1 MRSVRADGWGAEF
14 VEPEDTGPLGTSV
27 GQVPMDRLRGI
38 FEGMFDGV
46 WFVGPD
52 GRTTYANSAMA
63 GLLAS
68 TPVEMRD
75 RSIHEYVDEA
85 IWPQIDAFLS
95 RQRSVTGERI
105 EVALRRADGGELLG
119 LIAGSPI
126 TTLEGTFA
134 GTMLNVSDV
143 TGKQSFDAQRAQ
155 TQRLEAIGE
164 FAGAIA
170 HDFNN
175 LLTAIRGHAELARSD
190 LPERDPT
197 RLDLDQVILNADRAS
212 GITRK
217 LLAFTRRQVLE
228 PVVLDPAQVVADL
241 VPMLQPML
249 GKDIDLVL
257 EVDPDHGWVRVD
269 PVQLEQIIVNL
280 AVNARDAMESGGTL
294 TVAIQNLRPTDA
306 DKPDATATKGP
317 IVRIR
322 VTDTGTGMDQRTISR
337 IFDPFFT
344 TKPAGKG
351 TGLGLATV
359 FGIVA
364 QSDGQ
369 IYVESALGKGTTF
382 MLDFPRVSAP
392 GSPSASVAQ
401 PDAIANATGVI
412 LLAEDEPAVRD
423 FTKRALERA
432 GYSVLTAQDGDEALR
447 RSAEWK
453 DHIDVLVTDVVMPG
467 MHGPELAFRIRQQ
480 RPDIGILY
488 ISGYAEDAV
497 ATGGEFATP
506 GGFLPK
512 PFTSDALV
520 RAIRRA
526 SDTGTTTEPT
536 A

>member
-1 MRSVRADGWGAEF
+1 MGRE
-14 VEPEDTGPLGTSV
+14 EPVPAGTSV

-63 GLLAS
+63 GLLGS
-68 TPVEMRD
+68 TPIEMHD
-75 RSIHEYVDEA
+75 RSIHEYVDES
-85 IWPQIDAFLS
+85 IWPQIDSFLS

-105 EVALRRADGGELLG
+105 ELPLRRADGGELLG

-126 TTLEGTFA
+126 TTLEGVFA

-143 TGKQSFDAQRAQ
+143 TGKHSFDAQRAQ

-190 LPERDPT
+190 MPENDPS
-197 RLDLDQVILNADRAS
+197 RVDLEQVILNADRAS

-257 EVDPDHGWVRVD
+257 EIDPGHGWVRVD

-294 TVAIQNLRPTDA
+294 TIAVLNVKPTDA
-306 DKPDATATKGP
+306 DKPDATTTRGP

-322 VTDTGTGMDQRTISR
+322 VTDTGTGMDERTISR

-369 IYVESALGKGTTF
+369 IYVDSELGVGTTF
-382 MLDFPRVSAP
+382 MLDFPQVSGP
-392 GSPSASVAQ
+392 GSPSASIAQ
-401 PDAIANATGVI
+401 PDAMAHGTGVI

-423 FTKRALERA
+423 FAKRALERA
-432 GYSVLTAQDGDEALR
+432 GYTVLDAQDGDAALR
-447 RSAEWK
+447 KSRDWT

-467 MHGPELAFRIRQQ
+467 MHGPELAYRLRER
-480 RPDIGILY
+480 RPDIGVLY

-506 GGFLPK
+506 GGFLAK
-512 PFTSDALV
+512 PFSSDALV

-526 SDTGTTTEPT
+526 SEAAAVSAEPT
-536 A
+536 E

>member
-1 MRSVRADGWGAEF
+1 M
-14 VEPEDTGPLGTSV
+14 EPEETGFLGTSV
-27 GQVPMDRLRGI
+27 GQVPMDRLRDI

-46 WFVGPD
+46 WFVSPD

-68 TPVEMRD
+68 TPAAMRN
-75 RSIHEYVDEA
+75 RSVQDYVDA
-85 IWPQIDAFLS
+85 AVWPEVDAFLG

-105 EVALRRADGGELLG
+105 EVPLRRADGGELLG

-126 TTLEGTFA
+126 TTIEGTFV
-134 GTMLNVSDV
+134 GTMLSVSDV
-143 TGKQSFDAQRAQ
+143 TGKHAFDAQRAQ

-190 LPERDPT
+190 LPDGDPAKV
-197 RLDLDQVILNADRAS
+197 DLDQVLLNADRAS

-228 PVVLDPAQVVADL
+228 PIVLDPAQVIADL

-249 GKDIDLVL
+249 GKDIDLVFQ
-257 EVDPDHGWVRVD
+257 VDSDQAWVRVD

-280 AVNARDAMESGGTL
+280 AVNARDAMWDGGTL
-294 TVAIQNLRPTDA
+294 TVSVQNLKPTDA
-306 DKPDATATKGP
+306 DKPDATSAAGAF
-317 IVRIR
+317 VRIT
-322 VTDTGTGMDQRTISR
+322 VTDTGIGMDERTISR

-344 TKPAGKG
+344 TKAAGKG

-359 FGIVA
+359 FGIVT
-364 QSDGQ
+364 QSDGTIEVDSVPGQ
-369 IYVESALGKGTTF
+369 GTTF
-382 MLDFPRVSAP
+382 TLDFPRVSAA
-392 GSPSASVAQ
+392 GAPSTSVAQ
-401 PDAIANATGVI
+401 LVPVMETGVI

-432 GYSVLTAQDGDEALR
+432 GYTVLATGDGDEALVASR
-447 RSAEWK
+447 KW
-453 DHIDVLVTDVVMPG
+453 DHHIDVLVTDVVMPG
-467 MHGPELAFRIRQQ
+467 MHGPELAYRLRQE
-480 RPDIGILY
+480 RPDIGVLY

-497 ATGGEFATP
+497 EAGGEFSTP

-512 PFTSDALV
+512 PFSSDALT

-526 SDTGTTTEPT
+526 TGASIEIAQTSET
-536 A
+536 ARPA

>member
-1 MRSVRADGWGAEF
+1 
-14 VEPEDTGPLGTSV
+14 
-27 GQVPMDRLRGI
+27 MDRLRGI

-68 TPVEMRD
+68 SPAAMRD

-105 EVALRRADGGELLG
+105 EVPLKRTDGTEVLG

-126 TTLEGTFA
+126 TTVEGTFA

-164 FAGAIA
+164 FAGAVA

-175 LLTAIRGHAELARSD
+175 LLTAIRGHAELARTD
-190 LPERDPT
+190 LPEGDPA
-197 RLDLDQVILNADRAS
+197 RSDLDQIILNSDRAS

-228 PVVLDPAQVVADL
+228 PVVLDPAQVIADL

-249 GKDIDLVL
+249 GKDIDLVVN
-257 EVDPDHGWVRVD
+257 VDPGSGWIRVD
-269 PVQLEQIIVNL
+269 PVQLEQVIVNL
-280 AVNARDAMESGGTL
+280 AVNARDAMEGGGTL
-294 TVAIQNLRPTDA
+294 TVAVQNLKPTDA
-306 DKPDATATKGP
+306 DKPDVTSESRP
-317 IVRIR
+317 FVRIK
-322 VTDTGTGMDQRTISR
+322 VTDTGTGMDKRTIAR

-364 QSDGQ
+364 QSGGQ
-369 IYVESALGKGTTF
+369 ISVDSELGEGTTF
-382 MLDFPRVSAP
+382 TLDFPRVSAP
-392 GSPSASVAQ
+392 GEQSIDQQQ
-401 PDAIANATGVI
+401 PGPMHAVSGVV

-432 GYSVLTAQDGDEALR
+432 GYTVLTAGTGDEALQASR
-447 RSAEWK
+447 EWQ
-453 DHIDVLVTDVVMPG
+453 DRIDVLVTDVVMPG
-467 MHGPELAFRIRQQ
+467 MHGPELAYRLRQE
-480 RPDIGILY
+480 RPDIGLLY

-497 ATGGEFATP
+497 AGGGEFATP
-506 GGFLPK
+506 GAFLPK
-512 PFTSDALV
+512 PFTTDALA
-520 RAIRRA
+520 RAVRRA
-526 SDTGTTTEPT
+526 AVSDPDQ
-536 A
+536 AS

>member
-1 MRSVRADGWGAEF
+1 
-14 VEPEDTGPLGTSV
+14 
-27 GQVPMDRLRGI
+27 MDRLRGI

-46 WFVGPD
+46 WFVSPE

-68 TPVEMRD
+68 TPAEMRD
-75 RSIHEYVDEA
+75 RPIQDYVDDK
-85 IWPQIDAFLS
+85 IWPEVDAFLG
-95 RQRSVTGERI
+95 RQHSVTGERI
-105 EVALRRADGGELLG
+105 EVPLRRSDGGELLG

-126 TTLEGTFA
+126 TTTDGTFA

-143 TGKQSFDAQRAQ
+143 TGKHAFDAQRAQ

-190 LPERDPT
+190 LPDTDPT

-228 PVVLDPAQVVADL
+228 PMVLDPAQVIADL
-241 VPMLQPML
+241 QPMLQPML
-249 GKDIDLVL
+249 GKDIDLVVQ
-257 EVDPDHGWVRVD
+257 VDPDHGWVRVD

-280 AVNARDAMESGGTL
+280 AVNARDAMETGGTL
-294 TVAIQNLRPTDA
+294 TVAVQNLEGTDV
-306 DKPDATATKGP
+306 DKPDATATKGEL
-317 IVRIR
+317 VRIT
-322 VTDTGTGMDQRTISR
+322 VADTGTGMDERTISR

-369 IYVESALGKGTTF
+369 IYVESAPGKGTTF
-382 MLDFPRVSAP
+382 TLDFPRVRAP
-392 GSPSASVAQ
+392 GTTRATIAQ
-401 PDAIANATGVI
+401 PDHVVGEIGVI
-412 LLAEDEPAVRD
+412 LLAEDEPSVRD
-423 FTKRALERA
+423 FTKRALERS
-432 GYSVLTAQDGDEALR
+432 GYTVLTARDGDEALQASR
-447 RSAEWK
+447 AWK
-453 DHIDVLVTDVVMPG
+453 DHIDVLLTDVVMPG
-467 MHGPELAFRIRQQ
+467 MHGPELAYRIRQE
-480 RPDIGILY
+480 RPTIGILY

-497 ATGGEFATP
+497 ATGGEFSTP
-506 GGFLPK
+506 GGFLSK
-512 PFTSDALV
+512 PFTTDALV
-520 RAIRRA
+520 RALRRA
-526 SDTGTTTEPT
+526 GGVPGSSVEPQ

>member
-1 MRSVRADGWGAEF
+1 
-14 VEPEDTGPLGTSV
+14 
-27 GQVPMDRLRGI
+27 MDRLRGI

-75 RSIHEYVDEA
+75 RSIHEYVDET
-85 IWPQIDAFLS
+85 IWPEIDAFLG
-95 RQRSVTGERI
+95 RQRSVSGERI
-105 EVALRRADGGELLG
+105 EVPLRRADGGELLG

-126 TTLEGTFA
+126 TTIEGAFA

-143 TGKQSFDAQRAQ
+143 TGKQTFDAQRAQ

-175 LLTAIRGHAELARSD
+175 LLTAIRGHAELARAD
-190 LPERDPT
+190 LPEDDPI
-197 RLDLDQVILNADRAS
+197 RADLDQVILTADRAS

-228 PVVLDPAQVVADL
+228 PVVLDPAQVIADL

-249 GKDIDLVL
+249 GKDIDLV
-257 EVDPDHGWVRVD
+257 VDVEPGSGWVRVD
-269 PVQLEQIIVNL
+269 PVQLEQVIVNL
-280 AVNARDAMESGGTL
+280 AVNARDAMENGGAL
-294 TVAIQNLRPTDA
+294 TIAVSNVKATDV
-306 DKPDATATKGP
+306 DRPDATAAKGSF
-317 IVRIR
+317 VRIK
-322 VTDTGTGMDQRTISR
+322 VTDTGTGMDESTISR

-364 QSDGQ
+364 QSDGT
-369 IYVESALGKGTTF
+369 IAVDSGVGKGATF
-382 MLDFPRVSAP
+382 TLDFPRVMPP
-392 GSPSASVAQ
+392 GTVNMTLAEPVPSPKES
-401 PDAIANATGVI
+401 GVI

-423 FTKRALERA
+423 FTQRALERA
-432 GYSVLTAQDGDEALR
+432 GYTVLTAGTGEEAL
-447 RSAEWK
+447 SASREWK

-467 MHGPELAFRIRQQ
+467 MHGPELAYRLRVE
-480 RPDIGILY
+480 RPEIGLLY
-488 ISGYAEDAV
+488 ISGYAEDAI
-497 ATGGEFATP
+497 AGGGEFSTP
-506 GGFLPK
+506 GSFLAK
-512 PFTSDALV
+512 PFSADALV
-520 RAIRRA
+520 RAIVRA
-526 SDTGTTTEPT
+526 AAPSSYVDQRPT
-536 A
+536 

>member
-1 MRSVRADGWGAEF
+1 M
-14 VEPEDTGPLGTSV
+14 EPDEPGRPGTSV

-46 WFVGPD
+46 WLVGPD
-52 GRTTYANSAMA
+52 GRTTYANGAMA
-63 GLLAS
+63 ALLAS
-68 TPVEMRD
+68 SPLEMRD
-75 RSIHEYVDEA
+75 RSIQEYVDEA
-85 IWPQIDAFLS
+85 IWPQVDAFLL

-105 EVALRRADGGELLG
+105 EVPLRRADGGELLG

-126 TTLEGTFA
+126 TTLDGVFA

-143 TGKQSFDAQRAQ
+143 TGKQTFEAQRAQ

-190 LPERDPT
+190 LPEDDPT
-197 RLDLDQVILNADRAS
+197 RIDLDQVILNADRAS

-228 PVVLDPAQVVADL
+228 PIVLDPAQVVADL

-249 GKDIDLVL
+249 GKDIDLVIN
-257 EVDPDHGWVRVD
+257 VDRGSGWIRVD
-269 PVQLEQIIVNL
+269 PVQLEQVIVNL
-280 AVNARDAMESGGTL
+280 AVNARDAMEGGGTL
-294 TVAIQNLRPTDA
+294 TLAVQNLKPTDV
-306 DKPDATATKGP
+306 DKPDATSERRP
-317 IVRIR
+317 FVRIK
-322 VTDTGTGMDQRTISR
+322 VTDTGMGMSEHTISR

-344 TKPAGKG
+344 TKPSGKG

-364 QSDGQ
+364 QSGGKID
-369 IYVESALGKGTTF
+369 VDSTLGAGTTLT
-382 MLDFPRVSAP
+382 LDFPRVNPPGTPGPGRSQPAP
-392 GSPSASVAQ
+392 VTGES
-401 PDAIANATGVI
+401 GVI

-432 GYSVLTAQDGDEALR
+432 GYTVLTAGTGDEALR
-447 RSAEWK
+447 VSREWQ
-453 DHIDVLVTDVVMPG
+453 DRIDVLVTDVVMPG
-467 MHGPELAFRIRQQ
+467 MHGPELAYRLRLE
-480 RPDIGILY
+480 RPEIGLLY
-488 ISGYAEDAV
+488 VSGYAEDAV
-497 ATGGEFATP
+497 AGGGEFATP

-512 PFTSDALV
+512 PFTSDALA
-520 RAIRRA
+520 RAVRRA
-526 SDTGTTTEPT
+526 AAADPEP
-536 A
+536 AS

>member
-1 MRSVRADGWGAEF
+1 
-14 VEPEDTGPLGTSV
+14 
-27 GQVPMDRLRGI
+27 MDRLRGI

-52 GRTTYANSAMA
+52 GRTTYANGAMA

-68 TPVEMRD
+68 TPVEMRN
-75 RSIHEYVDEA
+75 RSIHEYVDES
-85 IWPQIDAFLS
+85 IWPEIDAFLS

-105 EVALRRADGGELLG
+105 EVPLRRADGGELLG

-143 TGKQSFDAQRAQ
+143 TGKQTFDAQRAQ

-175 LLTAIRGHAELARSD
+175 LLTAIRGHAELARTD
-190 LPERDPT
+190 LPDDDPT
-197 RLDLDQVILNADRAS
+197 RTDLDQVILNADRAS

-228 PVVLDPAQVVADL
+228 PIVLDPAQVIADL

-249 GKDIDLVL
+249 GKDIDLVV
-257 EVDPDHGWVRVD
+257 EAEPGSGWVRVD
-269 PVQLEQIIVNL
+269 PVQLEQVIVNL
-280 AVNARDAMESGGTL
+280 AVNARDAMEDGGTL
-294 TVAIQNLRPTDA
+294 TIAVHNVKPTAA
-306 DKPDATATKGP
+306 DKPDATAAKGSF
-317 IVRIR
+317 VRIK
-322 VTDTGTGMDQRTISR
+322 VIDNGTGMDERTISR

-364 QSDGQ
+364 QSDGT
-369 IYVESALGKGTTF
+369 IDVDSTPGKGTTF
-382 MLDFPRVSAP
+382 TLDFPRVGAP
-392 GSPSASVAQ
+392 GAQ
-401 PDAIANATGVI
+401 NSTLSQPTPAPPKTGVI

-423 FTKRALERA
+423 FTQRALERA
-432 GYSVLTAQDGDEALR
+432 GYTVLTAGTGDEALR
-447 RSAEWK
+447 ASRAWK

-467 MHGPELAFRIRQQ
+467 MHGPELAYRLRHE
-480 RPDIGILY
+480 RPDIGLLY
-488 ISGYAEDAV
+488 ISGYAEDAI
-497 ATGGEFATP
+497 AGGGEFATP
-506 GGFLPK
+506 GSFLPK
-512 PFTSDALV
+512 PFSSDALI
-520 RAIRRA
+520 RAIGRA
-526 SDTGTTTEPT
+526 AAQPNPADDPASRPQTGPT
-536 A
+536 D

>member
-1 MRSVRADGWGAEF
+1 MGLDEEGI
-14 VEPEDTGPLGTSV
+14 PGTSV

-46 WFVGPD
+46 WFVGPG
-52 GRTTYANSAMA
+52 GRTTYVNTAMA
-63 GLLAS
+63 ALLGS
-68 TPVEMRD
+68 TPAEMRD
-75 RSIHEYVDEA
+75 RSISEYVDGA
-85 IWPQIDAFLS
+85 VWPQVEAFLG

-105 EVALRRADGGELLG
+105 EVPMRRADGSELLG
-119 LIAGSPI
+119 LVAGSPI
-126 TTLEGTFA
+126 STVEGAFA

-143 TGKQSFDAQRAQ
+143 SGKHAYDAQRAQ

-175 LLTAIRGHAELARSD
+175 LLTAIRGHAELARTD
-190 LPERDPT
+190 LRDDDPV

-228 PVVLDPAQVVADL
+228 PVILDPAQVIADL

-249 GKDIDLVL
+249 GKNTDLIL
-257 EVDPDHGWVRVD
+257 HVDPGHGWVRVD
-269 PVQLEQIIVNL
+269 PVQLEQIVVNL
-280 AVNARDAMESGGTL
+280 AVNARDAMEGGGTL
-294 TVAIQNLRPTDA
+294 TVAVENPTPTAA
-306 DKPDATATKGP
+306 DKPDATVVKGP
-317 IVRIR
+317 VVRIR
-322 VTDTGTGMDQRTISR
+322 VTDTGGGMDERTISR

-369 IYVESALGKGTTF
+369 IYVVSAPGKGTTF
-382 MLDFPRVSAP
+382 TIDFPRVPAP
-392 GSPSASVAQ
+392 GTPKAAVS
-401 PDAIANATGVI
+401 NATQITSGTGVV

-423 FTKRALERA
+423 FAKRALERA
-432 GYSVLTAQDGDEALR
+432 GYTVLPVGDGDEALQASR
-447 RSAEWK
+447 AW
-453 DHIDVLVTDVVMPG
+453 DDPIDVLVTDVIMPG
-467 MHGPELAFRIRQQ
+467 MHGPELAYRIRQK
-480 RPDIGILY
+480 RPAIGILY

-497 ATGGEFATP
+497 AGGGEFATP
-506 GGFLPK
+506 GGFLAK
-512 PFTSDALV
+512 PFTADALT
-520 RAIRRA
+520 RAVRRA
-526 SDTGTTTEPT
+526 ATELPGLVVEPG
-536 A
+536 

>member
-1 MRSVRADGWGAEF
+1 
-14 VEPEDTGPLGTSV
+14 
-27 GQVPMDRLRGI
+27 MDRLRGI

-52 GRTTYANSAMA
+52 GRTTYANGAMA

-68 TPVEMRD
+68 TPSEMHE

-85 IWPQIDAFLS
+85 IWPKIDAFLG

-105 EVALRRADGGELLG
+105 EVSLRRSDGGELLG

-126 TTLEGTFA
+126 STLDGVFA

-143 TGKQSFDAQRAQ
+143 TGKHTFDAQRAQ

-175 LLTAIRGHAELARSD
+175 LLTAIRGHAELARAE
-190 LPERDPT
+190 LPEDDQART
-197 RLDLDQVILNADRAS
+197 DLDQVILNADRAS

-228 PVVLDPAQVVADL
+228 PIVLDPAQVILDL
-241 VPMLQPML
+241 MPMLQPML
-249 GKDIDLVL
+249 GKDIDLV
-257 EVDPDHGWVRVD
+257 VNSDVGSGWVRVD
-269 PVQLEQIIVNL
+269 PVQLEQVIVNL
-280 AVNARDAMESGGTL
+280 AVNARDAMEDGGTL
-294 TVAIQNLRPTDA
+294 TVSVLNLKPTDV
-306 DKPDATATKGP
+306 DKPDATSEMGP
-317 IVRIR
+317 FVRIR
-322 VTDTGTGMDQRTISR
+322 VTDTGTGMHERTISR

-364 QSDGQ
+364 QSDGRIQ
-369 IYVESALGKGTTF
+369 VDSTPGKGTTF
-382 MLDFPRVSAP
+382 TLDFPRVSAP
-392 GSPSASVAQ
+392 GTPDTALSQ
-401 PDAIANATGVI
+401 PAPAATGTGVVM
-412 LLAEDEPAVRD
+412 LAEDEPAVRD
-423 FTKRALERA
+423 FTKRALERS
-432 GYSVLTAQDGDEALR
+432 GYTVLTAGSGDEALR
-447 RSAEWK
+447 ASRAWQ

-467 MHGPELAFRIRQQ
+467 MHGPELAYRMHLE
-480 RPDIGILY
+480 RPGIGILY

-497 ATGGEFATP
+497 AGGGEFATP

-512 PFTSDALV
+512 PFTSDALA
-520 RAIRRA
+520 RAVRRA
-526 SDTGTTTEPT
+526 ASRDGHEVS
-536 A
+536 

>member
-1 MRSVRADGWGAEF
+1 
-14 VEPEDTGPLGTSV
+14 VEPETPGLLGTSV

-68 TPVEMRD
+68 SPLEMRD

-105 EVALRRADGGELLG
+105 EVPLKRGDGGEVLG

-126 TTLEGTFA
+126 TTVDGEFA

-143 TGKQSFDAQRAQ
+143 TGKQTFDAQRAQ

-190 LPERDPT
+190 IPEDNPT
-197 RLDLDQVILNADRAS
+197 RSDLDQVILNADRAS

-249 GKDIDLVL
+249 GKDIDLV
-257 EVDPDHGWVRVD
+257 VQADPGSGWVRVD
-269 PVQLEQIIVNL
+269 PVQLEQVIVNL
-280 AVNARDAMESGGTL
+280 AVNARDAMETGGTL
-294 TVAIQNLRPTDA
+294 TIAVQNLKPTDV
-306 DKPDATATKGP
+306 DKPDVTSESRP
-317 IVRIR
+317 FVRIS
-322 VTDTGTGMDQRTISR
+322 VTDTGIGMDERTISR

-369 IYVESALGKGTTF
+369 IAVDSEPGTGTTF
-382 MLDFPRVSAP
+382 TIDFPRVGAP
-392 GSPSASVAQ
+392 GGPSIDQSQ
-401 PDAIANATGVI
+401 PAPMTEATGVI

-432 GYSVLTAQDGDEALR
+432 GYTVLTAGDGDEALR
-447 RSAEWK
+447 ASRDWTEP
-453 DHIDVLVTDVVMPG
+453 IDVLVTDVVMPG
-467 MHGPELAFRIRQQ
+467 MHGPELAYRVRQE
-480 RPDIGILY
+480 RPEIGVLY

-497 ATGGEFATP
+497 AGGGEFATP

-512 PFTSDALV
+512 PFATDALI

-526 SDTGTTTEPT
+526 QETPSPSDEPG
-536 A
+536 

>member
-1 MRSVRADGWGAEF
+1 M
-14 VEPEDTGPLGTSV
+14 EPEQPGLLGTSV

-63 GLLAS
+63 ELLAS
-68 TPVEMRD
+68 SPAEMRD
-75 RSIHEYVDEA
+75 HSIHEYVDEA
-85 IWPQIDAFLS
+85 IWPQIDAFLG

-105 EVALRRADGGELLG
+105 EVPLKRIDGAEVLG

-126 TTLEGTFA
+126 TTVDGEFA

-190 LPERDPT
+190 LPEDDVT
-197 RLDLDQVILNADRAS
+197 RNDLDQVILNADRAS

-228 PVVLDPAQVVADL
+228 PIVLDPAQVVADL

-249 GKDIDLVL
+249 GKDIDLV
-257 EVDPDHGWVRVD
+257 VQTDPDSGWVRVD
-269 PVQLEQIIVNL
+269 PVQLEQVIVNL
-280 AVNARDAMESGGTL
+280 AVNARDAMERGGTL
-294 TVAIQNLRPTDA
+294 TVAVQNLKPTDV
-306 DKPDATATKGP
+306 DKPDVTSESRP
-317 IVRIR
+317 FVRIK
-322 VTDTGTGMDQRTISR
+322 VTDTGTGMDERTISR

-369 IYVESALGKGTTF
+369 ISVDSEPGKGTTF
-382 MLDFPRVSAP
+382 TLDFPQVSP
-392 GSPSASVAQ
+392 TGSPSADVTQ
-401 PDAIANATGVI
+401 PAPLTETSGVI

-432 GYSVLTAQDGDEALR
+432 GYTVLAAGTGDQALR
-447 RSAEWK
+447 ASREWP
-453 DHIDVLVTDVVMPG
+453 DRIDVLVTDVVMPG
-467 MHGPELAFRIRQQ
+467 MHGPELAYRLRQE
-480 RPDIGILY
+480 RPEIALLY

-497 ATGGEFATP
+497 AGGGEFTTP

-512 PFTSDALV
+512 PFTSDALIRSV
-520 RAIRRA
+520 RRA
-526 SDTGTTTEPT
+526 SVATQDDIESG
-536 A
+536 AR

>member
-1 MRSVRADGWGAEF
+1 M
-14 VEPEDTGPLGTSV
+14 EPDEPGLLGTSV

-46 WFVGPD
+46 WFVSPE

-68 TPVEMRD
+68 TPADMRD
-75 RSIHEYVDEA
+75 RHIQDYVDA
-85 IWPQIDAFLS
+85 TVWPEVEGFLG
-95 RQRSVTGERI
+95 RQLSVTGERI
-105 EVALRRADGGELLG
+105 EVPLRRADGGELLG

-126 TTLEGTFA
+126 TTSDGTFA

-143 TGKQSFDAQRAQ
+143 TGKQAFDAQRAQ

-190 LPERDPT
+190 LPTSDPT

-228 PVVLDPAQVVADL
+228 PVVLDPAQVISDL
-241 VPMLQPML
+241 VPMMQPML
-249 GKDIDLVL
+249 GKDIDLVVQI
-257 EVDPDHGWVRVD
+257 EPDHGWVRVD

-280 AVNARDAMESGGTL
+280 AVNARDAMEAGGTL
-294 TVAIQNLRPTDA
+294 TIAMQNLEGTDA
-306 DKPDATATKGP
+306 DKPDATATRGEL
-317 IVRIR
+317 VRIT
-322 VTDTGTGMDQRTISR
+322 VADTGTGMEQRTMTR

-369 IYVESALGKGTTF
+369 IYVESAVGKGTTF
-382 MLDFPRVSAP
+382 TIDFPRVSPP
-392 GSPSASVAQ
+392 GGSRPN
-401 PDAIANATGVI
+401 IALPAHVVGETGVI
-412 LLAEDEPAVRD
+412 LLAEDEPSVRD

-432 GYSVLTAQDGDEALR
+432 GYTVLTARDGEEALQASR
-447 RSAEWK
+447 AWT
-453 DHIDVLVTDVVMPG
+453 DPIDVLLTDVVMPG
-467 MHGPELAFRIRQQ
+467 MHGPELAYRIRQE
-480 RPDIGILY
+480 RPTIGILY

-497 ATGGEFATP
+497 ATGGEFSTP
-506 GGFLPK
+506 GGFLSK
-512 PFTSDALV
+512 PFTTDALI
-520 RAIRRA
+520 RALRRA
-526 SDTGTTTEPT
+526 GGGPGESVEPPG
-536 A
+536 

>member
-1 MRSVRADGWGAEF
+1 
-14 VEPEDTGPLGTSV
+14 
-27 GQVPMDRLRGI
+27 MDRLRGI

-68 TPVEMRD
+68 TPADMRD
-75 RSIHEYVDEA
+75 RPIQEYVDSSV
-85 IWPQIDAFLS
+85 WPEVDAFLG

-105 EVALRRADGGELLG
+105 EVPLRRADGGELLG

-126 TTLEGTFA
+126 TTIDGIFA

-143 TGKQSFDAQRAQ
+143 TGKHAFDAQRAQ

-175 LLTAIRGHAELARSD
+175 LLTAIRGHAELARVD
-190 LPERDPT
+190 LAEDDPT

-228 PVVLDPAQVVADL
+228 PIVLDPAQVVADL

-249 GKDIDLVL
+249 GKDIDLVVK
-257 EVDPDHGWVRVD
+257 VDPDHGWVRVD

-280 AVNARDAMESGGTL
+280 AVNARDAMDAGGTL
-294 TVAIQNLRPTDA
+294 TVTVENPKPTDA
-306 DKPDATATKGP
+306 DKPDATAAKGP
-317 IVRIR
+317 VVRVN
-322 VTDTGTGMDQRTISR
+322 VTDTGTGMDERTISR

-369 IYVESALGKGTTF
+369 IYVESEPGKGTTF
-382 MLDFPRVSAP
+382 TLDFPRVSAP
-392 GSPSASVAQ
+392 GTPRTTDPQSA
-401 PDAIANATGVI
+401 PITNGTGVI

-432 GYSVLTAQDGDEALR
+432 GYTVLIAGDGDEALR
-447 RSAEWK
+447 ASRAWK
-453 DHIDVLVTDVVMPG
+453 DHIDVLVSDVVMPG
-467 MHGPELAFRIRQQ
+467 MHGPELAYRIRQQ
-480 RPDIGILY
+480 RPGIGVLY
-488 ISGYAEDAV
+488 VSGYAEDAV
-497 ATGGEFATP
+497 ASGGEFATP
-506 GGFLPK
+506 GGFLSK
-512 PFTSDALV
+512 PFTSDALTRAV
-520 RAIRRA
+520 RRVAGA
-526 SDTGTTTEPT
+526 QSGTVEPM

>member
-1 MRSVRADGWGAEF
+1 
-14 VEPEDTGPLGTSV
+14 VEPEAPGLLGTSV

-46 WFVGPD
+46 RFVGPD
-52 GRTTYANSAMA
+52 GRTTYANGAMA

-68 TPVEMRD
+68 TPTEMRH

-85 IWPQIDAFLS
+85 IWPVIDAFLG

-105 EVALRRADGGELLG
+105 EVTLRRSDCGELLG

-126 TTLEGTFA
+126 TTVEGVFA

-143 TGKQSFDAQRAQ
+143 TGKQAFDAQRAQ

-175 LLTAIRGHAELARSD
+175 LLTAIRGHAELARTD
-190 LPERDPT
+190 LPEDDPT
-197 RLDLDQVILNADRAS
+197 RTDLDQVILNADRAS

-228 PVVLDPAQVVADL
+228 PVVLDPAQVILDL

-249 GKDIDLVL
+249 GKDIDLVVNI
-257 EVDPDHGWVRVD
+257 ESGSGWVRVD
-269 PVQLEQIIVNL
+269 PVQLEQVMVNL
-280 AVNARDAMESGGTL
+280 AVNARDAMENGGAL
-294 TVAIQNLRPTDA
+294 TIGVQNVRPTDV
-306 DKPDATATKGP
+306 DKPDATSEMGAF
-317 IVRIR
+317 VRIK
-322 VTDTGTGMDQRTISR
+322 VTDTGTGMDEHTISR

-344 TKPAGKG
+344 TKPMGKG

-364 QSDGQ
+364 QSDGR
-369 IYVESALGKGTTF
+369 IDVDSTLGKGTTF
-382 MLDFPRVSAP
+382 TLDFPRVSAP
-392 GSPSASVAQ
+392 GM
-401 PDAIANATGVI
+401 PDIALDHPAPMAAATGVV

-423 FTKRALERA
+423 FVSRALERA
-432 GYSVLTAQDGDEALR
+432 GYTVIAAGGGDEALQASR
-447 RSAEWK
+447 DWEGR
-453 DHIDVLVTDVVMPG
+453 IDVLVTDVVMPG
-467 MHGPELAFRIRQQ
+467 MHGPELAHRLRVD
-480 RPDIGILY
+480 RPGMGILY
-488 ISGYAEDAV
+488 ISGYAEDAI
-497 ATGGEFATP
+497 TGGGGFATP
-506 GGFLPK
+506 GVFLSK
-512 PFTSDALV
+512 PFTSDALA
-520 RAIRRA
+520 RAVRRA
-526 SDTGTTTEPT
+526 AAKDGDD

>member
-1 MRSVRADGWGAEF
+1 
-14 VEPEDTGPLGTSV
+14 
-27 GQVPMDRLRGI
+27 
-38 FEGMFDGV
+38 
-46 WFVGPD
+46 
-52 GRTTYANSAMA
+52 MA
-63 GLLAS
+63 GLLGS
-68 TPVEMRD
+68 TPADMRD
-75 RSIHEYVDEA
+75 RSIQEYVDIA
-85 IWPQIDAFLS
+85 VWPQVDAFLG

-105 EVALRRADGGELLG
+105 EVPMRRADGGELLG

-126 TTLEGTFA
+126 TTIDGIFA

-143 TGKQSFDAQRAQ
+143 TGKHAYDAQRAQ

-175 LLTAIRGHAELARSD
+175 LLTAIRGHAELARTD
-190 LPERDPT
+190 LPDDDPI

-228 PVVLDPAQVVADL
+228 PVILDPAQVIADL
-241 VPMLQPML
+241 VPMLQPVL

-257 EVDPDHGWVRVD
+257 QVDRDHGWVRVD
-269 PVQLEQIIVNL
+269 PVQLEQIVVNL
-280 AVNARDAMESGGTL
+280 AVNARDAMTTGGTL
-294 TVAIQNLRPTDA
+294 TVALENPKPTDA
-306 DKPDATATKGP
+306 DKPDATAAKGP
-317 IVRIR
+317 MVRIK
-322 VTDTGTGMDQRTISR
+322 VTDTGTGMDERTMSR

-364 QSDGQ
+364 QSEGQ
-369 IYVESALGKGTTF
+369 IYVDSAPGEGTTF
-382 MLDFPRVSAP
+382 TLDFPRVNAP
-392 GSPSASVAQ
+392 GTPR
-401 PDAIANATGVI
+401 ATVPQAAPLTNKVRVI

-423 FTKRALERA
+423 FAKRALERA
-432 GYSVLTAQDGDEALR
+432 GYTVLTAGDGDDALR
-447 RSAEWK
+447 ASRAW
-453 DHIDVLVTDVVMPG
+453 DNPIDVLVTDVVMPG
-467 MHGPELAFRIRQQ
+467 MHGPELAYRIRRE
-480 RPDIGILY
+480 RPEIGILY

-506 GGFLPK
+506 GAFLPK
-512 PFTSDALV
+512 PFSSEALI
-520 RAIRRA
+520 RAIQRTRGV
-526 SDTGTTTEPT
+526 SSQIGEPT

>member
-1 MRSVRADGWGAEF
+1 
-14 VEPEDTGPLGTSV
+14 
-27 GQVPMDRLRGI
+27 MDRLRGI

-63 GLLAS
+63 GLLGS
-68 TPVEMRD
+68 TPTDLRG
-75 RSIHEYVDEA
+75 RPIQEYVDA
-85 IWPQIDAFLS
+85 AVWPEVEAFLG

-105 EVALRRADGGELLG
+105 EVTLRRPDGGELLG

-126 TTLEGTFA
+126 TTVDGTFA

-143 TGKQSFDAQRAQ
+143 SGKHAYDAQRAQ

-175 LLTAIRGHAELARSD
+175 LLTAIRGHAELARTD
-190 LPERDPT
+190 LPDNDPT
-197 RLDLDQVILNADRAS
+197 RLDIDQIILNADRAS

-228 PVVLDPAQVVADL
+228 PIVLDPAQVISDL
-241 VPMLQPML
+241 VAMLQPML
-249 GKDIDLVL
+249 GKDIDLV
-257 EVDPDHGWVRVD
+257 VDFDPGHGWIRVD

-280 AVNARDAMESGGTL
+280 AVNARDAMAGGGTL
-294 TVAIQNLRPTDA
+294 TVAVENPKPTDA
-306 DKPDATATKGP
+306 DKPDATARGP
-317 IVRIR
+317 MVRIR
-322 VTDTGTGMDQRTISR
+322 VTDTGVGMDERTISR

-364 QSDGQ
+364 QSEGQ
-369 IYVESALGKGTTF
+369 IYVDSEPGVGSTF
-382 MLDFPRVSAP
+382 TLDFPRVAAP
-392 GSPSASVAQ
+392 GESTTTIPQTA
-401 PDAIANATGVI
+401 PMTGETGVI

-423 FTKRALERA
+423 FAKRALERA
-432 GYSVLTAQDGDEALR
+432 GYTVLPARDADDALR
-447 RSAEWK
+447 ASRGWNDS
-453 DHIDVLVTDVVMPG
+453 IDVLVTDVVMPG
-467 MHGPELAFRIRQQ
+467 MHGPELAYRIRQE
-480 RPDIGILY
+480 RPAIGILY

-497 ATGGEFATP
+497 ASGGEFSTP

-512 PFTSDALV
+512 PFSSDALI
-520 RAIRRA
+520 RAIKRA
-526 SDTGTTTEPT
+526 IGASGESATP

>member
-1 MRSVRADGWGAEF
+1 V
-14 VEPEDTGPLGTSV
+14 DTDVPGLLGTSV

-63 GLLAS
+63 GLLGS
-68 TPVEMRD
+68 TPADMRD
-75 RSIHEYVDEA
+75 RPIQDYVDSG
-85 IWPQIDAFLS
+85 IWPEVDAFLG

-105 EVALRRADGGELLG
+105 EVPLRRADGGVLLG

-126 TTLEGTFA
+126 TTIDGVFA

-143 TGKQSFDAQRAQ
+143 TGKQAFDAQRAQ

-190 LPERDPT
+190 LPDGDPT
-197 RLDLDQVILNADRAS
+197 RLDLEQVILNADRAS

-228 PVVLDPAQVVADL
+228 PIVLDPAQVIADL

-249 GKDIDLVL
+249 GKDIDLIVQ
-257 EVDPDHGWVRVD
+257 VDPDHGWVRVD
-269 PVQLEQIIVNL
+269 PVQLEQILVNL
-280 AVNARDAMESGGTL
+280 AVNARDAMEAGGTL
-294 TVAIQNLRPTDA
+294 TVTVENPKPTDA
-306 DKPDATATKGP
+306 DKPDAMATKGP
-317 IVRIR
+317 VVRIT
-322 VTDTGTGMDQRTISR
+322 VTDTGAGMDERTISR

-369 IYVESALGKGTTF
+369 IYVDSEPGKGATF
-382 MLDFPRVSAP
+382 TIDFPRVGAP
-392 GSPSASVAQ
+392 GTPSASVAM
-401 PDAIANATGVI
+401 PNPEANATGIV

-432 GYSVLTAQDGDEALR
+432 GYTVLTAKDGEKALQASR
-447 RSAEWK
+447 EWE

-467 MHGPELAFRIRQQ
+467 MHGPELAYRIRQQ
-480 RPDIGILY
+480 RPGIGVLY
-488 ISGYAEDAV
+488 ISGYAEDTV
-497 ATGGEFATP
+497 ASGGEFATP

-512 PFTSDALV
+512 PFTSDALT
-520 RAIRRA
+520 RAVRRA
-526 SDTGTTTEPT
+526 AGATTETPESNV
-536 A
+536 

>member
-1 MRSVRADGWGAEF
+1 
-14 VEPEDTGPLGTSV
+14 
-27 GQVPMDRLRGI
+27 MDRLRGI

-68 TPVEMRD
+68 SPIEMRD
-75 RSIHEYVDEA
+75 RSIHDYVDET
-85 IWPQIDAFLS
+85 IWPLIDAFLS

-105 EVALRRADGGELLG
+105 EVLLKRADGGEVLG

-126 TTLEGTFA
+126 TTSDGTFA

-143 TGKQSFDAQRAQ
+143 TGKQTFDAQRAQ

-175 LLTAIRGHAELARSD
+175 LLTAIRGHAELARTD
-190 LPERDPT
+190 LPADDST
-197 RLDLDQVILNADRAS
+197 RTDLDQVILNADRAS

-228 PVVLDPAQVVADL
+228 PIVLDPAEVVAGL

-249 GKDIDLVL
+249 GKDIDLVVHTHL
-257 EVDPDHGWVRVD
+257 GNGWVRVD
-269 PVQLEQIIVNL
+269 PVQLEQVIVNL
-280 AVNARDAMESGGTL
+280 AVNARDAMQAGGTL
-294 TVAIQNLRPTDA
+294 TITVEDLKPTDV
-306 DKPDATATKGP
+306 DKPDVTSESRP
-317 IVRIR
+317 FVRIK
-322 VTDTGTGMDQRTISR
+322 VTDTGTGMDKHTIAR

-359 FGIVA
+359 FGIVT

-369 IYVESALGKGTTF
+369 ISVDSEPGKGTTF
-382 MLDFPRVSAP
+382 TLDFPRVSAP
-392 GSPSASVAQ
+392 GAPSTDNSPPA
-401 PDAIANATGVI
+401 PMTDATGVV
-412 LLAEDEPAVRD
+412 LLVEDEPAVREY
-423 FTKRALERA
+423 TKRVLERA
-432 GYSVLTAQDGDEALR
+432 GYSVVTAGDADEALR
-447 RSAEWK
+447 ESHAFNEP
-453 DHIDVLVTDVVMPG
+453 IDVLVTDVVMPG
-467 MHGPELAFRIRQQ
+467 MHGPELAYRIRQE
-480 RPDIGILY
+480 RPEIGVLY

-497 ATGGEFATP
+497 AGGGEFTTP

-512 PFTSDALV
+512 PFTSDALI
-520 RAIRRA
+520 RAVRRA
-526 SDTGTTTEPT
+526 VASTQDDAESPP
-536 A
+536 